1 MFARSTTMHA
11 DVDSLDDGI
20 SYARDEVLSVV
31 SEMPGCMG
39 LSMLVDRDDG
49 RCIVTTAWTDEQ
61 SMRSSAEGVKAMRD
75 RAAEIFGGAAQVQ
88 EWEIAVLHRLY
99 ETRPGACAR
108 LIWSRSD
115 PELVDRT
122 VDAYRMSLVPRLEE
136 FPGFCSV
143 SLMVSHAEGRAV
155 STTTYESREAM
166 EQTQEMS
173 ASMRDDFAMS
183 MGVAITEVAEMELVL
198 AHLRVPETV

>member
-11 DVDSLDDGI
+11 DVESLDDGI

-49 RCIVTTAWTDEQ
+49 RCIVTTAWADEQ
-61 SMRSSAEGVKAMRD
+61 TMRSSTEGVRTMRE
-75 RAAEIFGGAAQVQ
+75 RAAEIFGAQPEMQ
-88 EWEIAVLHRLY
+88 EWDIAFLHRAY
-99 ETRPGACAR
+99 ETRDGACAR
-108 LIWSRSD
+108 VVWSRAVPD
-115 PELVDRT
+115 LVERT
-122 VDAYRMSLVPRLEE
+122 IDAYRMSLLPRLEE
-136 FPGFCSV
+136 MPGFCSI
-143 SLMVSHAEGRAV
+143 SLMVSRGEGLAASATV
-155 STTTYESREAM
+155 YDSQQSMDETREL
-166 EQTQEMS
+166 S

-183 MGVAITEVAEMELVL
+183 MGIAITEVAEMELVL